1 MSDSNT
7 KANRKLIQS
16 SINEYGQV
24 LVDMRNFCNNKCINL
39 TDTHEVTLAE
49 ESCFFNCFKK
59 MNYAYN
65 NFNKI
70 TNDELEKIIS
80 LRENNL

>member
-1 MSDSNT
+1 MSENELS
-7 KANRKLIQS
+7 S

-24 LVDMRNFCNNKCINL
+24 IVDMRNFCNFKCVNL

-49 ESCFFNCFKK
+49 KNCFFNCFKK

-65 NFNKI
+65 NFNRM
-70 TNDELEKIIS
+70 TNQELTKLGDLKEPNQEF
-80 LRENNL
+80 RY

>member
-1 MSDSNT
+1 MSDNHKS
-7 KANRKLIQS
+7 RLRYIQS

-24 LVDMRNFCNNKCINL
+24 FVDYRNFCNTKCVNL

-49 ESCFFNCFKK
+49 QNCFNNCFKK

-65 NFNKI
+65 NFNRV
-70 TNDELEKIIS
+70 TNDELDKIIA
-80 LRENNL
+80 LREQQ